1 VDTGFRK
8 KIMLQQ
14 NRARRMEWLRKPERE
29 GETMEIFDRERIEA
43 NRDRAASTL
52 PERDFLYREAAGDL
66 VTRLFAINREFSLA
80 ADIGAGHGAL
90 SAALHDAFPQLRIV
104 ALDTSAALLR
114 NLNSEDGGSNPSA
127 GTIPLARIQAREEML
142 PLREGTFDLVFSNLA
157 LHLVND
163 LPGALLQIRRAL
175 KPDGLFLAAL
185 LGGDSL
191 IELRQAMMLAET
203 EILGGVSPRVF
214 PTADVRDL
222 GGLLQRA
229 GFALPV
235 ADSEKLTVTYPDALA
250 LMTELKAMGAGNA
263 LSARRRNFM
272 SRRLLTRAA
281 EIYAERFSTEGGRV
295 RATFEVIYL
304 SGWAPHES
312 QQKPL
317 RPGSA
322 AARLADA
329 LGTVEHAAG
338 DKAAFSLSK
347 KPRS

>member
-1 VDTGFRK
+1 
-8 KIMLQQ
+8 
-14 NRARRMEWLRKPERE
+14 MEWLRKPKRE
-29 GETMEIFDRERIEA
+29 GGAMNIFDRERIEA
-43 NRDRAASTL
+43 NRSRAARTL
-52 PERDFLYREAAGDL
+52 PECDFLYREAAGDL
-66 VTRLFAINREFSLA
+66 VTRLFAVNREFTLA

-90 SAALHDAFPQLRIV
+90 STALHDAFPQLRIV

-114 NLNSEDGGSNPSA
+114 NPDA
-127 GTIPLARIQAREEML
+127 CTHRVQAREEML
-142 PLREGTFDLVFSNLA
+142 PLRDGAFDLAFSNLA

-229 GFALPV
+229 GFTLPV
-235 ADSEKLTVTYPDALA
+235 ADAEKLTVTYPDALA
-250 LMTELKAMGAGNA
+250 LMSELKAMGAGNA
-263 LSARRRNFM
+263 LAARRRNFT
-272 SRRLLTRAA
+272 SRRLLARAA

-295 RATFEVIYL
+295 RATFEMIYL